1 MRARVSRALGVA
13 AVIAAMSPS
22 ASAFWPLGMATGLR
36 TAQAASGAARS
47 HRCGQGGV
55 NCHMSILDGLSAKD
69 IDGKL
74 IDLGE
79 AYGQAPAVVV
89 VNVATD

>member
-1 MRARVSRALGVA
+1 MSRTRLSRALGVA
-13 AVIAAMSPS
+13 AIVAAMSPG
-22 ASAFWPLGMATGLR
+22 AAAFWPLGLGGLR
-36 TAQAASGAARS
+36 TAYAQGAARS
-47 HRCGQGGV
+47 HRCGEGGV
-55 NCHMSILDGLSAKD
+55 KCASMSVLDGLSAKD